1 MTLSSDVFG
10 LLFLFCVHICY
21 RFLFF
26 SQRLCFCLWCIFF
39 AACSPALVVVGRGY
53 SLAAVHR
60 LLTVVASL
68 VVEHG
73 RQGLGSVAMA
83 HGPSCHSM
91 WNLTGPRMEPVSP
104 ALAGRFLTTGTPG
117 KSYYT
122 FLVWEYHEVLIYQ
135 SVYVQDCFKFAGLLI
150 LSVFSISCVCTLI
163 FDFWFKYH
171 ICVWILFYPK
181 YVFAFTS
188 ELSGS

>member
-1 MTLSSDVFG
+1 MCLDS
-10 LLFLFCVHICY
+10 
-21 RFLFF
+21 FF
-26 SQRLCFCLWCIFF
+26 FFVCTSVTGFWFFFQRLYFWLWCVVF
-39 AACSPALVVVGRGY
+39 ATCYPALVAVSRGY
-53 SLAAVHR
+53 SLVAVHR

-73 RQGLGSVAMA
+73 LQCLGSVAMV

-91 WNLTGPRMEPVSP
+91 WNLAGPRMEPVSP

-135 SVYVQDCFKFAGLLI
+135 SMYVQDCFKFADLLI

-163 FDFWFKYH
+163 FYFWFKYH